1 MSLQDR
7 IGALEKDLQSLSNDV
22 AKDEQAR
29 QKLLVVTQQ
38 AAAMLE
44 NPSETI
50 WRLLLQV
57 NCYFKHREK
66 DLAQDTNAST
76 TISPISMPVSG
87 LPLKW
92 VYSMLS
98 TRVTTPKQ
106 PPNWRASLAV
116 ASYSSVFHFG
126 TTYALSRQ
134 LILSSPYSKA
144 ISCHAYGR
152 RDGL

>member
-116 ASYSSVFHFG
+116 ASCSSVFQFW

-134 LILSSPYSKA
+134 LILSSPYPKA

-152 RDGL
+152 RDRL